1 MQTRLINSS
10 FVDLQKPQVELDG
23 KPCAAVGQSGLMA
36 LYDSLSS
43 QLDVASSQLLV
54 TDNEFKD
61 PEFRRQLND
70 TVTSLLEL
78 RVVPI
83 FNENDAVSTRKA
95 PYEVYFQ
102 LH

>member
-36 LYDSLSS
+36 LYDSLFS

-83 FNENDAVSTRKA
+83 FK
-95 PYEVYFQ
+95 
-102 LH
+102 